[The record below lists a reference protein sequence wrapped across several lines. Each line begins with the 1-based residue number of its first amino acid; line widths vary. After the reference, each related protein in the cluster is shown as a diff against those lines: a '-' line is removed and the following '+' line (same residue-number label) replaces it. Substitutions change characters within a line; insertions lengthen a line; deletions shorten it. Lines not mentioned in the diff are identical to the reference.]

1 MTNNKIVLA
10 SITVIVA
17 AGLLALSPSII
28 GNAQAEMYDNQ
39 YGYDNNYYQDD
50 NNYYQDDNNYYK
62 DDNNYYQ
69 DDNRYSYDKKD
80 QKSSYTD
87 IQKINCGNSNV
98 NVNGVDVTEIPNDN
112 TALAAANE
120 GAGPEAANTQNGN
133 GLDKINFDRN
143 LVNVC
148 VNANGNEQ
156 ARGIAGPP
164 PPDGVTL
171 FTCDPES
178 NLGGDAKVTDLQLCD
193 AATPA
198 EQCGPLTDLAG
209 VWVFPPATE
218 EVCNIETE
226 PVTVTATTYEIPG
239 NVDSSSPFSSTATCD
254 MGDVA
259 TGGGFTKTGTLSAV
273 DSSHKT
279 ATGEG
284 WLVTG
289 SAVGTASFQAFVE
302 CLNSPLGP

>member
-10 SITVIVA
+10 TITMIVA
-17 AGLLALSPSII
+17 AGLLALSPSSMI
-28 GNAQAEMYDNQ
+28 GNAQAQMYDNQ

-50 NNYYQDDNNYYK
+50 NS
-62 DDNNYYQ
+62 YYQ

-98 NVNGVDVTEIPNDN
+98 NVNGVDVTEIPRDN
-112 TALAAANE
+112 TALGAANE
-120 GAGPEAANTQNGN
+120 GGPQAANTENGN
-133 GLDKINFDRN
+133 GFADRINFDRN

-156 ARGIAGPP
+156 TRVIGETQPP
-164 PPDGVTL
+164 VTL
-171 FTCDPES
+171 FTCDADS
-178 NLGGDAKVTDLQLCD
+178 NLGADARVTDLQLCD

-198 EQCGPLTDLAG
+198 EQCGPDTDLEG

-226 PVTVTATTYEIPG
+226 PVTVTAITYENAG
-239 NVDSSSPFSSTATCD
+239 TTDTTSPFSSTATCD

-289 SAVGTASFQAFVE
+289 SAVGTASFTAFVE
-302 CLNSPLGP
+302 CLTNLLTP

>member
-17 AGLLALSPSII
+17 AGLLALSPSMI

-50 NNYYQDDNNYYK
+50 NNYYQDDNNYY
-62 DDNNYYQ
+62 Q

-80 QKSSYTD
+80 QKSSHTD

-98 NVNGVDVTEIPNDN
+98 NINGVDVTEIPQDN
-112 TALAAANE
+112 TALEAANE
-120 GAGPEAANTQNGN
+120 GGPETANTQNGN

-156 ARGIAGPP
+156 ARGITGPQP
-164 PPDGVTL
+164 PQVPL
-171 FTCDPES
+171 FTCQEGS
-178 NLGGDAKVTDLQLCD
+178 ILGAGAKVTDEDLCN

-198 EQCGPLTDLAG
+198 EQCPTGTTLNG
-209 VWVFPPATE
+209 VWVVAPATA
-218 EVCNIETE
+218 EVCNIAF
-226 PVTVTATTYEIPG
+226 TATTYQNAGPI
-239 NVDSSSPFSSTATCD
+239 DTTSPLASVANCD
-254 MGDVA
+254 AGDVA

-273 DSSHKT
+273 ETSRL
-279 ATGEG
+279 ATGGAG
-284 WLVTG
+284 WNATG
-289 SAVGTASFQAFVE
+289 VGVGTVSLQAFVV